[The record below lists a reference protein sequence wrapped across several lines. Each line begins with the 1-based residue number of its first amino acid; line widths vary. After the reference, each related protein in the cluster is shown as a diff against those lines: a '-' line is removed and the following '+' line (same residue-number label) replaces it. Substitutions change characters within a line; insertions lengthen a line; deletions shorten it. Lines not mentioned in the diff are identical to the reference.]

1 MDTKKLRQ
9 KILDLAIRGK
19 LVPQDPNDEPASVL
33 LERIRAEKEQLIK
46 EGKIKRSKKSA
57 ASDTSH
63 YENVPFEVPES
74 WCWVNIMEVL
84 VKLTDGTHHS
94 PKNYPK
100 GKYKYI
106 TAKNIKNEGIVLDGV
121 TYVDDETHHEIF
133 CRCNPEYGDI
143 LYIKDGATTGVVAIN
158 NLEEEFSLLSSVAL
172 LKPSKLISNKYLFYY
187 LQSSYCYESVR
198 SSMKGVGIT
207 RITLKQIADWDV
219 PIPPMEE
226 QHRIVEYI
234 DSLFAQV
241 DLIAKDTATLKL
253 FLEKCKHS
261 ILNLAIAG
269 KLVPQD
275 PSDEPA
281 IKLLTRINPSYK
293 PCDNR
298 HYENIELSIP
308 EPWCWATVGDV
319 FKHNTGKALN
329 SSNHSGI
336 MMDYITTS
344 NLYWDRFDLSTVKQM
359 PFTEKDLE
367 KCTVTKGDLLICEG
381 GDVGRS
387 AIWNYNYDIRIQNH
401 IHRLRGKANICVRY
415 FFYVFMLYKQRNYI
429 GGKGVAIQGLS
440 SRDLNRLVIPLP
452 PLNEQYRIAK
462 SVDNLFSTI
471 DNILLEL

>member
-1 MDTKKLRQ
+1 M
-9 KILDLAIRGK
+9 
-19 LVPQDPNDEPASVL
+19 
-33 LERIRAEKEQLIK
+33 
-46 EGKIKRSKKSA
+46 
-57 ASDTSH
+57 
-63 YENVPFEVPES
+63 PFEVPES
-74 WCWVNIMEVL
+74 WRWVNIMEVL

-234 DSLFAQV
+234 DSLFAQI

-281 IKLLTRINPSYK
+281 IKPLTRINPSYK

-298 HYENIELSIP
+298 HYRNVPKGWAVCTFGDILEYEQPQQYIVNSTDYSDEYEIP
-308 EPWCWATVGDV
+308 VLTAGKSFIIGKTNEKSGICKHLPVIIFDDFTTDLKYVDFPFKVKSSAMKILHAKGNVNPKYVAYLMSVTRLVGDTH
-319 FKHNTGKALN
+319 KRYWISEYSKIP
-329 SSNHSGI
+329 I
-336 MMDYITTS
+336 M
-344 NLYWDRFDLSTVKQM
+344 
-359 PFTEKDLE
+359 
-367 KCTVTKGDLLICEG
+367 
-381 GDVGRS
+381 
-387 AIWNYNYDIRIQNH
+387 
-401 IHRLRGKANICVRY
+401 
-415 FFYVFMLYKQRNYI
+415 
-429 GGKGVAIQGLS
+429 
-440 SRDLNRLVIPLP
+440 LP
-452 PLNEQYRIAK
+452 PVNEQERIVSLIEK
-462 SVDNLFSTI
+462 IYDRL
-471 DNILLEL
+471 DKILAEL

>member
-1 MDTKKLRQ
+1 
-9 KILDLAIRGK
+9 
-19 LVPQDPNDEPASVL
+19 
-33 LERIRAEKEQLIK
+33 
-46 EGKIKRSKKSA
+46 
-57 ASDTSH
+57 
-63 YENVPFEVPES
+63 
-74 WCWVNIMEVL
+74 MEVL

-94 PKNYPK
+94 PKNFPK
-100 GKYKYI
+100 GNYKYI
-106 TAKNIKNEGIVLDGV
+106 TAKNIKNAGVVLDGV
-121 TYVDDETHHEIF
+121 TYVDEETHHEIF
-133 CRCNPEYGDI
+133 SRCNPEYGDI

-172 LKPSKLISNKYLFYY
+172 LKPSKLISKKYLFYY

-219 PIPPMEE
+219 PIPPIEE

-234 DSLFAQV
+234 DSLFAQI
-241 DLIAKDTATLKL
+241 DLIAKDTATLNL
-253 FLEKCKHS
+253 FLEKYKHG
-261 ILNLAIAG
+261 ILNHAIAG

-281 IKLLTRINPSYK
+281 IELLKRINPQYQ
-293 PCDNR
+293 PTDNR

-308 EPWCWATVGDV
+308 ETWCWATVGDV

>member
-1 MDTKKLRQ
+1 M
-9 KILDLAIRGK
+9 
-19 LVPQDPNDEPASVL
+19 
-33 LERIRAEKEQLIK
+33 
-46 EGKIKRSKKSA
+46 
-57 ASDTSH
+57 
-63 YENVPFEVPES
+63 PFEVPAG
-74 WCWVNIMEVL
+74 WVW
-84 VKLTDGTHHS
+84 VKLSDICVVARGGSPRPIKEYLTDNPDGVNWIKIGDTD
-94 PKNYPK
+94 KD
-100 GKYKYI
+100 GKYINSTKEKIRPEGVSKSRMVHKGNFLLTNSMSFGRPYI
-106 TAKNIKNEGIVLDGV
+106 LNVDGCIHDGWLAISPLSGAYD
-121 TYVDDETHHEIF
+121 TEF
-133 CRCNPEYGDI
+133 
-143 LYIKDGATTGVVAIN
+143 LYY
-158 NLEEEFSLLSSVAL
+158 LLSSNFAFEQFAQTASGGVV
-172 LKPSKLISNKYLFYY
+172 SNLNSDKVSTCIFPL
-187 LQSSYCYESVR
+187 
-198 SSMKGVGIT
+198 
-207 RITLKQIADWDV
+207 
-219 PIPPMEE
+219 PPLAE
-226 QHRIVEYI
+226 QRRIVEKI
-234 DSLFAQV
+234 NVWLKVIEGIANDSIEIQSQV
-241 DLIAKDTATLKL
+241 QQLKTLILD
-253 FLEKCKHS
+253 S
-261 ILNLAIAG
+261 AITG
-269 KLVPQD
+269 KLVRQNLD
-275 PSDEPA
+275 DEPA
-281 IKLLTRINPSYK
+281 IELLKKVNPEYK

-319 FKHNTGKALN
+319 FNHNTGKALN

>member
-1 MDTKKLRQ
+1 MRKDYY
-9 KILDLAIRGK
+9 G
-19 LVPQDPNDEPASVL
+19 
-33 LERIRAEKEQLIK
+33 
-46 EGKIKRSKKSA
+46 G
-57 ASDTSH
+57 
-63 YENVPFEVPES
+63 
-74 WCWVNIMEVL
+74 NIPWL
-84 VKLTDGTHHS
+84 KTGDLTDG
-94 PKNYPK
+94 
-100 GKYKYI
+100 YI
-106 TAKNIKNEGIVLDGV
+106 YEIPETITDKALEETSVKLNPTGSVLIAM
-121 TYVDDETHHEIF
+121 Y
-133 CRCNPEYGDI
+133 
-143 LYIKDGATTGVVAIN
+143 GATIGKIGILTCPTTTNQACCACVDYKAVT
-158 NLEEEFSLLSSVAL
+158 
-172 LKPSKLISNKYLFYY
+172 PKYLFYF
-187 LQSSYCYESVR
+187 LR
-198 SSMKGVGIT
+198 SHKEEFVKMGGGGAQPNISKEKI
-207 RITLKQIADWDV
+207 ISTLI
-219 PIPPMEE
+219 PIPPIAE
-226 QHRIVEYI
+226 QNRIADEIERLITLIETIDLNQAILEQYI
-234 DSLFAQV
+234 
-241 DLIAKDTATLKL
+241 KL
-253 FLEKCKHS
+253 CKER
-261 ILNLAIAG
+261 ILDMALSG
-269 KLVPQD
+269 KLIPQD
-275 PSDEPA
+275 QDDEPT
-281 IKLLTRINPSYK
+281 IELLKRINPTFK

-308 EPWCWATVGDV
+308 ETWCWATVGDV

>member
-1 MDTKKLRQ
+1 M
-9 KILDLAIRGK
+9 
-19 LVPQDPNDEPASVL
+19 
-33 LERIRAEKEQLIK
+33 
-46 EGKIKRSKKSA
+46 
-57 ASDTSH
+57 
-63 YENVPFEVPES
+63 PFEVPENWEWIKLGECGDVITGMTPS
-74 WCWVNIMEVL
+74 KDNKLYYGGKIPFYKPADLEQGEYTLYSSDTLSTLGFSQCRQLPCNSIL
-84 VKLTDGTHHS
+84 VTCIGATIGKTGIIKSRGACNQQINAIVPYCFL
-94 PKNYPK
+94 NYQYLYYVCVSNYMQTEIRDNSSSTTLPILNK
-100 GKYKYI
+100 SKFSELMIPLPPLNEQFRIIGAVKDI
-106 TAKNIKNEGIVLDGV
+106 LLEIENLDRERHNLRDQIHNIKNLVIE
-121 TYVDDETHHEIF
+121 
-133 CRCNPEYGDI
+133 
-143 LYIKDGATTGVVAIN
+143 
-158 NLEEEFSLLSSVAL
+158 
-172 LKPSKLISNKYLFYY
+172 
-187 LQSSYCYESVR
+187 
-198 SSMKGVGIT
+198 
-207 RITLKQIADWDV
+207 
-219 PIPPMEE
+219 
-226 QHRIVEYI
+226 
-234 DSLFAQV
+234 
-241 DLIAKDTATLKL
+241 
-253 FLEKCKHS
+253 
-261 ILNLAIAG
+261 LAISG
-269 KLVPQD
+269 KLVPHK
-275 PSDEPA
+275 PLDESA
-281 IKLLTRINPSYK
+281 TELLRRINPNYT

-359 PFTEKDLE
+359 AFTEKDLE

-387 AIWNYNYDIRIQNH
+387 AIWNYNHDIRIQNH

>member
-46 EGKIKRSKKSA
+46 EGKIKRSKKYA

-63 YENVPFEVPES
+63 YENVPFEVPENWEWIKLGECGDVITGMTPS
-74 WCWVNIMEVL
+74 KDNKLYYGGKIPFYKPTDLEQGEYTLYSSDTLSTLGFSQCRQLPCNSIL
-84 VKLTDGTHHS
+84 VTCIGATIGKTGIIKSRGACNQQINAIVPYCFL
-94 PKNYPK
+94 NYQYLYYVCVSNYMQTEIRDNSSSTTLPILNK
-100 GKYKYI
+100 SKFSELMIPLPPLNEQFRIIGAVKDI
-106 TAKNIKNEGIVLDGV
+106 LLEIENLDRERHNLRNQIHNIKNLVIE
-121 TYVDDETHHEIF
+121 
-133 CRCNPEYGDI
+133 
-143 LYIKDGATTGVVAIN
+143 
-158 NLEEEFSLLSSVAL
+158 
-172 LKPSKLISNKYLFYY
+172 
-187 LQSSYCYESVR
+187 
-198 SSMKGVGIT
+198 
-207 RITLKQIADWDV
+207 
-219 PIPPMEE
+219 
-226 QHRIVEYI
+226 
-234 DSLFAQV
+234 
-241 DLIAKDTATLKL
+241 
-253 FLEKCKHS
+253 
-261 ILNLAIAG
+261 LAISG
-269 KLVPQD
+269 KLVPHK
-275 PSDEPA
+275 PLDESA
-281 IKLLTRINPSYK
+281 TELLRRINPNYT

-319 FKHNTGKALN
+319 FNHNTGKALN
-329 SSNHSGI
+329 ASNHSGI

-359 PFTEKDLE
+359 AFTEKDLE

>member
-1 MDTKKLRQ
+1 MRKDYY
-9 KILDLAIRGK
+9 G
-19 LVPQDPNDEPASVL
+19 
-33 LERIRAEKEQLIK
+33 
-46 EGKIKRSKKSA
+46 G
-57 ASDTSH
+57 
-63 YENVPFEVPES
+63 
-74 WCWVNIMEVL
+74 NIPWL
-84 VKLTDGTHHS
+84 KTGDLTDG
-94 PKNYPK
+94 
-100 GKYKYI
+100 YI
-106 TAKNIKNEGIVLDGV
+106 YEIPETITDKALEETSVKLNPTGSVLIAM
-121 TYVDDETHHEIF
+121 Y
-133 CRCNPEYGDI
+133 
-143 LYIKDGATTGVVAIN
+143 GATIGKIGILTFPATTNQACCACVDYKAVT
-158 NLEEEFSLLSSVAL
+158 
-172 LKPSKLISNKYLFYY
+172 PKYLFNF
-187 LQSSYCYESVR
+187 LLSHKEEFVKMGGGGAQPNISKEKIIS
-198 SSMKGVGIT
+198 
-207 RITLKQIADWDV
+207 TLI
-219 PIPPMEE
+219 PIPPIAE
-226 QHRIVEYI
+226 QNRIADEIERLITYI
-234 DSLFAQV
+234 EAIELNQGRLEQS
-241 DLIAKDTATLKL
+241 LKL
-253 FLEKCKHS
+253 CKER
-261 ILNLAIAG
+261 ILDMALSG
-269 KLVPQD
+269 KLIPQD
-275 PSDEPA
+275 QDDEPA
-281 IKLLTRINPSYK
+281 IELLRKINPSFT
-293 PCDNR
+293 PADNR

-308 EPWCWATVGDV
+308 ETWCWATVGDV
-319 FKHNTGKALN
+319 FNHNTGKALN

>member
-1 MDTKKLRQ
+1 M
-9 KILDLAIRGK
+9 
-19 LVPQDPNDEPASVL
+19 NN
-33 LERIRAEKEQLIK
+33 
-46 EGKIKRSKKSA
+46 
-57 ASDTSH
+57 SDTSH

-74 WCWVNIMEVL
+74 WCWTTLGEIGNWQAGATPSRMRKDYYGGNIPWL
-84 VKLTDGTHHS
+84 KTGDLTDG
-94 PKNYPK
+94 
-100 GKYKYI
+100 YI
-106 TAKNIKNEGIVLDGV
+106 YEIPETITDKALEETSVKLNPTGSVLIAM
-121 TYVDDETHHEIF
+121 Y
-133 CRCNPEYGDI
+133 
-143 LYIKDGATTGVVAIN
+143 GATIGKIGVLTFPATTNQACCACVDYKA
-158 NLEEEFSLLSSVAL
+158 VT
-172 LKPSKLISNKYLFYY
+172 PKYLFNF
-187 LQSSYCYESVR
+187 LLSHKEEFVKMGGGGAQPNISKEKIIS
-198 SSMKGVGIT
+198 
-207 RITLKQIADWDV
+207 TLI
-219 PIPPMEE
+219 PIPPIAE
-226 QHRIVEYI
+226 QNRIADEIERLITYI
-234 DSLFAQV
+234 EAIELNQGRLEQS
-241 DLIAKDTATLKL
+241 LKL
-253 FLEKCKHS
+253 CKER
-261 ILNLAIAG
+261 ILDMALSG
-269 KLVPQD
+269 KLIPQD
-275 PSDEPA
+275 QDDEPA
-281 IKLLTRINPSYK
+281 IELLRKINPSFT
-293 PCDNR
+293 PADNR

-308 EPWCWATVGDV
+308 ETWCWATVGDV
-319 FKHNTGKALN
+319 FNHNTGKALN

>member
-1 MDTKKLRQ
+1 MYGAT
-9 KILDLAIRGK
+9 I
-19 LVPQDPNDEPASVL
+19 
-33 LERIRAEKEQLIK
+33 
-46 EGKIKRSKKSA
+46 GKIG
-57 ASDTSH
+57 
-63 YENVPFEVPES
+63 
-74 WCWVNIMEVL
+74 I
-84 VKLTDGTHHS
+84 LTF
-94 PKNYPK
+94 P
-100 GKYKYI
+100 
-106 TAKNIKNEGIVLDGV
+106 
-121 TYVDDETHHEIF
+121 
-133 CRCNPEYGDI
+133 
-143 LYIKDGATTGVVAIN
+143 ATTNQACCACLDYKAVTQ
-158 NLEEEFSLLSSVAL
+158 
-172 LKPSKLISNKYLFYY
+172 KYLFYF
-187 LQSSYCYESVR
+187 LLSHKEEFIRLGGGGAQPNISKEKIVETF
-198 SSMKGVGIT
+198 I
-207 RITLKQIADWDV
+207 
-219 PIPPMEE
+219 PIPPIAE
-226 QHRIVEYI
+226 QGRLVNEIE
-234 DSLFAQV
+234 
-241 DLIAKDTATLKL
+241 KL
-253 FLEKCKHS
+253 FSLVGRLDSNTDKLRRYIALEKEN
-261 ILNLAIAG
+261 ILHLAITG
-269 KLVPQD
+269 KLLPQE
-275 PSDEPA
+275 PADEPA
-281 IKLLTRINPSYK
+281 ITLLKKINPNYI

-308 EPWCWATVGDV
+308 EPWCWTTVGDV
-319 FKHNTGKALN
+319 FNHNTGKALN

-462 SVDNLFSTI
+462 SVDNLFSKI

>member
-1 MDTKKLRQ
+1 
-9 KILDLAIRGK
+9 
-19 LVPQDPNDEPASVL
+19 
-33 LERIRAEKEQLIK
+33 
-46 EGKIKRSKKSA
+46 
-57 ASDTSH
+57 
-63 YENVPFEVPES
+63 
-74 WCWVNIMEVL
+74 MEVL

-121 TYVDDETHHEIF
+121 TYVDDETHHELF

-207 RITLKQIADWDV
+207 RITLKQIADWEV

-253 FLEKCKHS
+253 FLEKCKYS

-269 KLVPQD
+269 KLVPQY

-298 HYENIELSIP
+298 HYENVELSIP
-308 EPWCWATVGDV
+308 ETWCWATVGDV
-319 FKHNTGKALN
+319 FNHNTGKALN